1 MQIACPHCHTQNRID
16 DERITDN
23 PACGA
28 CHKPMFAGA
37 PLAVTG
43 EQFAVLSKQLKQ
55 PLVVDCWATWC
66 GPCQAFALA
75 FVSAAE
81 HFAGKATFVKV
92 DTDQEQTLANSL
104 RIRSIPTLLVFE
116 RGQEQARQSG
126 AMSSG
131 QFKAWLSDFF

>member
-16 DERITDN
+16 DERIAEGPT
-23 PACGA
+23 CGA
-28 CHKPMFAGA
+28 CHKPMFSGA
-37 PLAVTG
+37 PVAVTG
-43 EQFAVLSKQLKQ
+43 EQFAVLNKQLKQ

-66 GPCQAFALA
+66 GPCQAFAPA
-75 FVSAAE
+75 FASAAE
-81 HFAGKATFVKV
+81 HFSGKATFVKV
-92 DTDQEQTLANSL
+92 DTDQEQALSASL